1 MKKAILKTV
10 MSAALATVMVGGAN
24 AGYISLDWQEEGDDR
39 AFLDED
45 TGIEWLKLSETA
57 GMSINDVQAEL
68 GAGGL
73 YEGWRLASAFEVE
86 SITEDITG
94 YSASAS
100 LRNVSYAETT
110 HMHEDFVD
118 LFDWTNTV
126 ITGSG
131 WNRNVHETSYG
142 LYLDGE
148 DVDMSGV
155 RLYEDPKST
164 TTTLYFSNV
173 YVGFEN
179 GYSIDYSSQYF
190 AVYLVGDGGATL
202 TTQQDMSLVANN
214 PNAATAVPEPT
225 GIALMAAGLL
235 GLGAVRRRKQAK
247 TGEA

>member
-148 DVDMSGV
+148 DVDMAGT
-155 RLYEDPKST
+155 RLYKDVKFPTNSR
-164 TTTLYFSNV
+164 YFSDVNI
-173 YVGFEN
+173 GFEN
-179 GYSIDYSSQYF
+179 DYSMDYTSPNY
-190 AVYLVGDGGATL
+190 AVYLVADGGATL

-214 PNAATAVPEPT
+214 PNAAINVSEPT
-225 GIALMAAGLL
+225 GAVLMAAGLL

-247 TGEA
+247 AAEV

>member
-1 MKKAILKTV
+1 MNKILKGSLLPTTLLLT
-10 MSAALATVMVGGAN
+10 MAGSAN
-24 AGYISLDWQEEGDDR
+24 AGYISLDWQEEGDER

-45 TGIEWLKLSETA
+45 TGIEWLNLTETA

-86 SITEDITG
+86 SITKDLTG
-94 YSASAS
+94 YSESAS
-100 LRNVSYAETT
+100 LSNVSYDKTT

-126 ITGSG
+126 TTGSG
-131 WNRNVHETSYG
+131 WSTAVNYTSYG

-148 DVDMSGV
+148 DVDMAGT
-155 RLYEDPKST
+155 RLYKDVKFPTNSR
-164 TTTLYFSNV
+164 YFSDVNI
-173 YVGFEN
+173 GFEN
-179 GYSIDYSSQYF
+179 DYSMDYTSPNYG
-190 AVYLVGDGGATL
+190 VYLVGDGGATI

-214 PNAATAVPEPT
+214 PNAVSVPEPT

-247 TGEA
+247 TGDV